1 MRMTLAD
8 VVAALGVLM
17 TAPAMAG
24 MGLTLL
30 GGRAPYDLLVG
41 TVVLGVVL
49 TIAGLVPR
57 FEQHRLGWASQTDAL
72 LRARQQARQQ
82 ARRTPDAPGDQGPA
96 GSDRGL
102 LQGGQRLLPQRQAE
116 SGAVQELQP

>member
-1 MRMTLAD
+1 MRITLAD
-8 VVAALGVLM
+8 VVAALGVLV

-30 GGRAPYDLLVG
+30 GGRAPYDSLVG

-57 FEQHRLGWASQTDAL
+57 FERHRLGWTSQTDAL
-72 LRARQQARQQ
+72 LRARQQVRRAAVAPEPERTAADRAPERRRAVTVGAEGARI
-82 ARRTPDAPGDQGPA
+82 PGSA
-96 GSDRGL
+96 
-102 LQGGQRLLPQRQAE
+102 
-116 SGAVQELQP
+116 

>member
-1 MRMTLAD
+1 MTLAD

-72 LRARQQARQQ
+72 LRARQQAR
-82 ARRTPDAPGDQGPA
+82 RTPDAPGDQGPA

>member
-72 LRARQQARQQ
+72 LRARQQAG
-82 ARRTPDAPGDQGPA
+82 RTAVAPGPDPTADRARERQRAVTVAPEGARGP
-96 GSDRGL
+96 GS
-102 LQGGQRLLPQRQAE
+102 A
-116 SGAVQELQP
+116 